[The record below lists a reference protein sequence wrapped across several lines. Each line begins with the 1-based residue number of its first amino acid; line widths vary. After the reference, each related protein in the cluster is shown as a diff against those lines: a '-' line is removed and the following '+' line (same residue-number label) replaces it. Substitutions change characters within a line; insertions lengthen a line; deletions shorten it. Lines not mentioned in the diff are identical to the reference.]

1 MKLKETDAVFEVKH
15 RHGNSVACF
24 NCTHFNKSIIYVIM
38 RKEKAPIFAVSRSRT
53 LKTQRIH
60 HYKHA
65 RKTRVLFLLYDTDV
79 DFSSRNNYVES
90 IIPWST

>member
-1 MKLKETDAVFEVKH
+1 
-15 RHGNSVACF
+15 
-24 NCTHFNKSIIYVIM
+24 M